1 MAKQTFSAV
10 KQEKPRA
17 AVKGQESS
25 NQHQKIL
32 KDELAEVIHQAV
44 RDNRSYLMEH
54 ESKEILE
61 GIGIATTGYLV
72 ARSEDEALAFCDKI
86 GFPVVLKIVSPD
98 VVHKTDAGGVKLNL
112 MNAADVRKAY
122 RDILETFKYQH
133 IEGVAV
139 QRMAPSGIEAI
150 IGVAR
155 DPGFGPVIMFGLV
168 GVCGI
173 GRTVIVPGDDLLRGG
188 RVEELDVGFR
198 RLARALRID
207 VPVDDGDGRFG
218 QDRQRGGDDVEL
230 VLAEFLLK
238 YLRHAIGQLFVVKHG
253 RGPFRDFNN
262 WLWRA
267 GSGGNALGLSFDG
280 SQDMFT
286 DLIRIAAD
294 RELQMAG
301 VADDVVLGAA
311 VNRTDRDHGGL
322 GWLVLAR
329 DECLQVNHQ
338 LCCHDDRV
346 DRGVRISAVAAATRG
361 GPVGDGVGGG
371 VAVADAEGVDEGA
384 GDVEEGVVDAVGDG
398 GAPAPGPAL
407 QAVSS
412 RQAPV
417 ASATCLLDT
426 SPSPRDRTRPRM
438 PSSA

>member
-139 QRMAPSGIEAI
+139 QRMAPPALKPS
-150 IGVAR
+150 
-155 DPGFGPVIMFGLV
+155 LV
-168 GVCGI
+168 WREIPASVRSSCS
-173 GRTVIVPGDDLLRGG
+173 
-188 RVEELDVGFR
+188 
-198 RLARALRID
+198 AWA
-207 VPVDDGDGRFG
+207 
-218 QDRQRGGDDVEL
+218 
-230 VLAEFLLK
+230 ACLLK
-238 YLRHAIGQLFVVKHG
+238 SCAMF
-253 RGPFRDFNN
+253 
-262 WLWRA
+262 
-267 GSGGNALGLSFDG
+267 LSAF
-280 SQDMFT
+280 
-286 DLIRIAAD
+286 
-294 RELQMAG
+294 
-301 VADDVVLGAA
+301 
-311 VNRTDRDHGGL
+311 
-322 GWLVLAR
+322 
-329 DECLQVNHQ
+329 
-338 LCCHDDRV
+338 
-346 DRGVRISAVAAATRG
+346 
-361 GPVGDGVGGG
+361 
-371 VAVADAEGVDEGA
+371 
-384 GDVEEGVVDAVGDG
+384 
-398 GAPAPGPAL
+398 
-407 QAVSS
+407 S
-412 RQAPV
+412 R
-417 ASATCLLDT
+417 
-426 SPSPRDRTRPRM
+426 SPKKTPRK
-438 PSSA
+438 